1 MADLSGR
8 RCDAEFRDGGAE
20 GCEFGAQAGD
30 FRFHAVAPV
39 VRGGTGQ
46 RGRRDGGSACGERVD
61 GAGEGVGEGA
71 DAAADSG
78 REDDGEG
85 FGCIFR
91 EADRGGFRG
100 IGIGEAV
107 HAAGAGAQ
115 FTGGLDIAE
124 EEFAE
129 DSGHGRIET
138 AMDFV
143 EGVAVFGDAAPGELD
158 HDGEATAA
166 ETIGGGGDRGF
177 VPRDD
182 GVAVAALVAG
192 SGE

>member
-8 RCDAEFRDGGAE
+8 RCHAEFRDRRVE
-20 GCEFGAQAGD
+20 GREFGAQAAD

-39 VRGGTGQ
+39 VRGGTVQ
-46 RGRRDGGSACGERVD
+46 WGRRDGSGGCAEWVD

-85 FGCIFR
+85 LWCVFR
-91 EADRGGFRG
+91 EAEGGGFRG

-115 FTGGLDIAE
+115 FPGGLDIAE

-129 DSGHGRIET
+129 DSGHGRVET

-143 EGVAVFGDAAPGELD
+143 EGVAVFGDAAAGELD
-158 HDGEATAA
+158 HDGEAAA
-166 ETIGGGGDRGF
+166 AQSIGGGGDGGF
-177 VPRDD
+177 VPCDD
-182 GVAVAALVAG
+182 GVSVAALVAG